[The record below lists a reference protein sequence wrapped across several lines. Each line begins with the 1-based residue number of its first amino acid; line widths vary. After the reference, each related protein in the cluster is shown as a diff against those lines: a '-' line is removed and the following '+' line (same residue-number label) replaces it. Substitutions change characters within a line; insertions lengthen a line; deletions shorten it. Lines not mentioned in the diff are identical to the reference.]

1 MYRIDSLITVQVP
14 CKEKQK
20 EINAGSQGEDM
31 LAFFNL
37 FHTHYWGPPRR
48 RQDGVHYM
56 TCYECGKNRKLKV
69 DIDKDNRLAR
79 VDNREKAG
87 RAA

>member
-1 MYRIDSLITVQVP
+1 
-14 CKEKQK
+14 
-20 EINAGSQGEDM
+20 M

-56 TCYECGKNRKLKV
+56 TCYECGKSRKMKV
-69 DIDKDNRLAR
+69 DIDDSQGKNLGNVAR
-79 VDNREKAG
+79 QEKTG

>member
-1 MYRIDSLITVQVP
+1 
-14 CKEKQK
+14 
-20 EINAGSQGEDM
+20 M
-31 LAFFNL
+31 LAIFNL

-48 RQDGVHYM
+48 RQDGAHYM

-69 DIDKDNRLAR
+69 DIDSQGRNIAR
-79 VDNREKAG
+79 AENREKID